1 MYFPLVACFH
11 LEMWSSLWWSFVGGF
26 LVVFFCCWFCDY
38 SLKLSYFLNFQCLCW
53 LNIWNYM
60 LILIYWLILL
70 CWGWKGAFET
80 VQSSIPASMGPVRTG
95 CPALCT
101 VRFWASPGMESPCS
115 FWTNFISV
123 LHYLHDKYCS
133 DAIIK
138 LCAYYLLSCLKKQQ
152 WEVSLVYHLLWD
164 IYEHW

>member
-60 LILIYWLILL
+60 LILIYLLIFIMLRL
-70 CWGWKGAFET
+70 EGSIWDSSVQHSCFHGASENRL
-80 VQSSIPASMGPVRTG
+80 SSIVYSQV
-95 CPALCT
+95 L
-101 VRFWASPGMESPCS
+101 S
-115 FWTNFISV
+115 ISK
-123 LHYLHDKYCS
+123 DG
-133 DAIIK
+133 
-138 LCAYYLLSCLKKQQ
+138 
-152 WEVSLVYHLLWD
+152 VSLFFLDKLYFSITLPSW
-164 IYEHW
+164 